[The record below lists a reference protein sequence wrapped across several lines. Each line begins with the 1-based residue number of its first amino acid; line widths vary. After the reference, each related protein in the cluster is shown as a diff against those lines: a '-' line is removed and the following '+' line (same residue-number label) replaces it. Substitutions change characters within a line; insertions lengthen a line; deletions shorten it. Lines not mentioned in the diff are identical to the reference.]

1 MELLWIGLGLW
12 WVGCAALGAYVSVQ
26 KGRQGGEGFTLGLL
40 FGPLG
45 VLVALLLPTVV
56 THYPRL
62 RAEERGQLI
71 FGCPTCGDEVTTS
84 REHGGQRLT
93 CPRCRSRLR
102 VPPGGESTTPKPSAR
117 AAASETTTF
126 VPAKGVLPLPASRY
140 LQGELI
146 VWVCRCGEERM
157 ARRDQPG
164 ETAPC
169 RKCGAVFE
177 IPG

>member
-1 MELLWIGLGLW
+1 MVWIGLGAW
-12 WVGCAALGAYVSVQ
+12 WVACAALGWYVSAQ
-26 KGRQGGEGFTLGLL
+26 KGRGAAEGLVLGLL

-45 VLVALLLPTVV
+45 VAVALLLPTVA
-56 THYPRL
+56 TLYPRL
-62 RAEERGQLI
+62 RAEEGGQLL
-71 FGCPTCGDEVTTS
+71 FECPACGCEARTN
-84 REHGGQRLT
+84 REQGGQLVS
-93 CPRCRSRLR
+93 CARCRSRLH
-102 VPPGGESTTPKPSAR
+102 VPPGRKSV
-117 AAASETTTF
+117 ASDLPAHAPVPTTF
-126 VPAKGVLPLPASRY
+126 VPAKSALPLPADRY

-164 ETAPC
+164 ETGPC